1 MCCCLYI
8 QQEESSPSNNTILY
22 STDFFVR
29 YTLTL
34 SEALILKAGEFPTVK
49 VAFGTSSALAAA
61 GNMAAGGTAC
71 ATGSATV
78 ALYGAEPDVTVSF
91 E

>member
-8 QQEESSPSNNTILY
+8 QQEESSPSNNTIFY

-34 SEALILKAGEFPTVK
+34 SEALTIKAGEFPSVK
-49 VAFGTSSALAAA
+49 VAFGTTTAISAA
-61 GNMAAGGTAC
+61 GNMNTTVAC
-71 ATGSATV
+71 DTGSATV
-78 ALYGAEPDVTVSF
+78 GLYGAEPDVTVSF